1 MNKISFEKYI
11 ELQVMLIANYR
22 YNVSTNG
29 FCPETL
35 SENEAKELVD
45 RILNQNN
52 CEVVYEQEMATSSR
66 LGGHFRKVMNSL
78 ERYAPII
85 FAMLA
90 SALFIKLIIGA

>member
-52 CEVVYEQEMATSSR
+52 CEVVYEQEMAEHKR
-66 LGGHFRKVMNSL
+66 R
-78 ERYAPII
+78 
-85 FAMLA
+85 
-90 SALFIKLIIGA
+90 